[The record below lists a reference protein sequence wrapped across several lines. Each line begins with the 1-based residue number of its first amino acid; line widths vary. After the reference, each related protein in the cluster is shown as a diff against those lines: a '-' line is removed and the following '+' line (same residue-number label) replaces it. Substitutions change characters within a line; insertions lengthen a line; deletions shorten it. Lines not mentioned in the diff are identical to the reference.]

1 VLYNQLMLNNSG
13 RYTMNLEDLDKQ
25 LSQGAKMFIF
35 CSPHNPVGRVWNK
48 EELKELA
55 AVLSKYEDVVI
66 LMTNSG
72 QILFFLQRSLFTLKC
87 SARASETHN
96 HCNIS

>member
-1 VLYNQLMLNNSG
+1 
-13 RYTMNLEDLDKQ
+13 
-25 LSQGAKMFIF
+25 MFIF

-66 LMTNSG
+66 FDDELWADFVFPPTFIIHS
-72 QILFFLQRSLFTLKC
+72 
-87 SARASETHN
+87 
-96 HCNIS
+96 